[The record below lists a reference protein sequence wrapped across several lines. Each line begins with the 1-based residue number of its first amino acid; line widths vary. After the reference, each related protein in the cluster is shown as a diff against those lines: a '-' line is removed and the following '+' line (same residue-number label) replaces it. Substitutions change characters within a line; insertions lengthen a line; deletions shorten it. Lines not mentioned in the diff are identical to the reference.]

1 MQEEGG
7 KRDYEE
13 FSWDQK
19 YNGEGPGPWPRVNS
33 GTQFSHISGTSSRF
47 TRRYG
52 GDPNTTLCLFHRK
65 GSPYKKQGCPYQ
77 HPQGQDSYLR
87 SGPQN
92 GWFPKANDLRG
103 VIGSKQYVSNLKTD
117 NQKMKKELTYLRIEN
132 ARLQKEKRNLV
143 KELECMT
150 KERYHFEEIY
160 NLRNQLMDNSY
171 ESLKRYKSDIDT
183 RRK

>member
-1 MQEEGG
+1 
-7 KRDYEE
+7 
-13 FSWDQK
+13 
-19 YNGEGPGPWPRVNS
+19 
-33 GTQFSHISGTSSRF
+33 
-47 TRRYG
+47 
-52 GDPNTTLCLFHRK
+52 
-65 GSPYKKQGCPYQ
+65 
-77 HPQGQDSYLR
+77 
-87 SGPQN
+87 
-92 GWFPKANDLRG
+92 
-103 VIGSKQYVSNLKTD
+103 
-117 NQKMKKELTYLRIEN
+117 MKKELTYLRIEN